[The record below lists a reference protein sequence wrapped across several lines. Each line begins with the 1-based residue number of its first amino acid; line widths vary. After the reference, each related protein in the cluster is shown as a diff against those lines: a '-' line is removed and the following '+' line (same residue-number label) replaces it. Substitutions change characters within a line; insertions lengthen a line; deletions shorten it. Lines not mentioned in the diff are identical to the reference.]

1 MKRIS
6 TATKVVD
13 KFGAGKPGFTNGN
26 AVTGIASTDLESD
39 WFDHVQ
45 EEISNVIE
53 ATGGAVDG
61 SAYTQLLTAIRTMI
75 RNASALPGVRG
86 LRGDR
91 NAAAPT
97 TKYDFTC
104 AQRIYRNPGTGDII
118 ISRSAATIS
127 ADAAVAGPV
136 AGGRDQV
143 GAFAAGWL
151 NLFFLIDAAG
161 NETAVWSA
169 NAPTVGPVM
178 FGAYV
183 SWVFGHSAYWTG
195 AAFRRCTMRGSRYF
209 EASWQSILTVGNT
222 SGTEV
227 VANCAT
233 AWPAWAQLGVTRI
246 KSYISS
252 NTGGGGT
259 ATASWRF
266 LSAFAGKDVD
276 MGCAQASD
284 TAYYNE
290 ECVFPNVGQQ
300 LLCALTLTGGA
311 GNLSAVSSLLQGV
324 GFTVSNGDA

>member
-1 MKRIS
+1 MDFPKSVSGVGLVNGKFVDEDEQTGQQGSLIPAAWGNL
-6 TATKVVD
+6 ATDELLAVIID
-13 KFGAGKPGFTNGN
+13 AGLVP
-26 AVTGIASTDLESD
+26 S
-39 WFDHVQ
+39 
-45 EEISNVIE
+45 EIVSN
-53 ATGGAVDG
+53 
-61 SAYTQLLTAIRTMI
+61 QLLLAIKKLVGR
-75 RNASALPGVRG
+75 APAVSGVRG

-91 NAAAPT
+91 NAAVPA

-104 AQRIYRNPGTGDII
+104 AQRIYRNPGTGDTI

-127 ADAAVAGPV
+127 ADAALAGPV
-136 AGGRDQV
+136 AGGRDQA

-169 NAPTVGPVM
+169 NAPAVGPNM

-183 SWVFGHSAYWTG
+183 SWVFGHSVYWTG
-195 AAFRRCTMRGSRYF
+195 TAIRRCAMRGSRNF

-227 VANCAT
+227 VANCSL

-246 KSYISS
+246 KSYLSS
-252 NTGGGGT
+252 NSAGGGT

-266 LSAFAGKDVD
+266 LAAFAGKDID
-276 MGCAQASD
+276 MGCAQALD
-284 TAYYNE
+284 TSYYTE

-300 LLCALTLTGGA
+300 LVCALTLTSGA

-324 GFTVSNGDA
+324 GFTVSNGDV